1 MTFYLF
7 LSESSFNSSEES
19 RAGRRLHCIG
29 PMDGFENRQRE
40 IDARRVTKLPCLRG
54 PAGRKMAYCYE

>member
-7 LSESSFNSSEES
+7 VSESFFNSSDES
-19 RAGRRLHCIG
+19 QAGRRLRCMG
-29 PMDGFENRQRE
+29 PMDGLRNQPRE